1 MLQEFNFL
9 PKDSFYIWF
18 DRKYKKEYYI
28 TQLAM
33 CKIKFI
39 KEIDNKFNSIKII
52 IKHLMEKKKF
62 TLVNLIY

>member
-39 KEIDNKFNSIKII
+39 KEIDNKFNSIKL
-52 IKHLMEKKKF
+52 IK
-62 TLVNLIY
+62 NY